1 MNEKQTIIGVDF
13 GTDESTTA
21 TCIIEYDPDSKQR
34 RIVDVRQGND
44 AIEYLRNNAPKF
56 VHERE
61 SNGRKPRDLVLHSDE
76 PIAVGIDDETKKVMA
91 EAERKAMT
99 RIERDFVVI
108 DDVVPAPDETQSDT
122 TPNCRKRLA
131 QKARARRKKQPGKRR
146 H

>member
-44 AIEYLRNNAPKF
+44 AIEYLRNNAPKI
-56 VHERE
+56 VHEWE
-61 SNGRKPRDLVLHSDE
+61 SNGQKPNDLVLHPDE
-76 PIAVGIDDETKKVMA
+76 PIAVDIDETAKVMA
-91 EAERKAMT
+91 EAERKAIT
-99 RIERDFVVI
+99 RYRDFVVV
-108 DDVVPAPDETQSDT
+108 DDVVPASDEKQSDT
-122 TPNCRKRLA
+122 TPNRRQRLA
-131 QKARARRKKQPGKRR
+131 QKARARRTKQLGKRR

>member
-1 MNEKQTIIGVDF
+1 MKQGMNEKQTIIGVDF
-13 GTDESTTA
+13 GTDESA

-56 VHERE
+56 VHEWE

-76 PIAVGIDDETKKVMA
+76 PIAVGIDDETTNATA
-91 EAERKAMT
+91 EAERQAMT
-99 RIERDFVVI
+99 HEYA
-108 DDVVPAPDETQSDT
+108 VPAPDEKHSDAT
-122 TPNCRKRLA
+122 TNRRKRLA